1 MNEYII
7 FKIDYSITTIN
18 IKTMDNYSHTAGPDK
33 NSAKRIIALKLK
45 KNKSNWKYVS
55 DDDIENTINNMIDNM
70 YPNKDDNYC
79 LGSDLGWVVS
89 VEKNLY
95 NNGIIK
101 LNELNEKKEKQILS
115 ALTISFQ
122 DKLASYF
129 LWQKESFLHTLYT
142 PHILDQLDSN
152 YNQGYRVIGLLLLL
166 IPLSG
171 IFYPS
176 WLLFSLKVLYIS
188 HISGLSYCIYLINQH
203 EKLFNITFNQITG
216 NWTKFIF
223 IAVCYQG

>member
-95 NNGIIK
+95 NNGM
-101 LNELNEKKEKQILS
+101 NEMNEFNEKKKKEQEMVA
-115 ALTISFQ
+115 ALTISLQ
-122 DKLASYF
+122 NKLPV
-129 LWQKESFLHTLYT
+129 E
-142 PHILDQLDSN
+142 
-152 YNQGYRVIGLLLLL
+152 LLEEV
-166 IPLSG
+166 S
-171 IFYPS
+171 
-176 WLLFSLKVLYIS
+176 
-188 HISGLSYCIYLINQH
+188 
-203 EKLFNITFNQITG
+203 
-216 NWTKFIF
+216 
-223 IAVCYQG
+223 VCNNENL